1 MPRTLSAQTCSTT
14 TAPLSITATRC
25 SLSSSPPERSSGTT
39 TATSR
44 CALRIQCY
52 DNVTRALCIVLHYC
66 HGSSRGCYTTVTAPH
81 VGVTLLS
88 RLLTRVL
95 HCCHGSRRA
104 RGTGLGR
111 SSSPSWGPPP
121 RSRRPPGGRT
131 RCDHRRR
138 MRASWRDH
146 R

>member
-81 VGVTLLS
+81 VGGRGARAS
-88 RLLTRVL
+88 EGVL
-95 HCCHGSRRA
+95 RPRGVHRRA
-104 RGTGLGR
+104 AAAPRGEGQGATTAVGCELRGATTAVGCELR
-111 SSSPSWGPPP
+111 GATTAV
-121 RSRRPPGGRT
+121 G
-131 RCDHRRR
+131 CEL
-138 MRASWRDH
+138 
-146 R
+146 